1 MDKFIISEDED
12 TFSDD
17 DAFGETSS
25 ESKESEIDHSESLQ
39 AQALLAKTG
48 GSTKPD
54 VRPIKMGN
62 SIKSE
67 DEDPFSDDDAF
78 GETSSESE
86 ESEMD
91 QSESLQAQV
100 MLAKNGGSTEPDVR
114 PIKMGNSIKSEDE
127 DPYSDDDA
135 FGETSSESRE
145 SEMYYSGSL
154 QSQAMLAKNGD
165 STEPDVQP
173 IKMDSSFSE
182 DDAFGETSSESE
194 KSEIDQSGSLQ
205 IEAMLA
211 KAGGSTKPDVRPIK
225 KGNYIKSEDED
236 PYSDD
241 DDFGETSPE
250 SEEYEVDHS
259 GLLQIQA
266 LLAKNGDS
274 TEPDVRPIKMKKSI
288 KSEDEDPFSDDDA
301 FDETSSESEESEM
314 DQSGSLQQQAMP
326 AKNCGSTK
334 PYVRPKKGK
343 FY

>member
-1 MDKFIISEDED
+1 MRIKRSQKDWHINMDKFIISEDED
-12 TFSDD
+12 TF
-17 DAFGETSS
+17 
-25 ESKESEIDHSESLQ
+25 
-39 AQALLAKTG
+39 
-48 GSTKPD
+48 
-54 VRPIKMGN
+54 
-62 SIKSE
+62 
-67 DEDPFSDDDAF
+67 
-78 GETSSESE
+78 
-86 ESEMD
+86 
-91 QSESLQAQV
+91 
-100 MLAKNGGSTEPDVR
+100 
-114 PIKMGNSIKSEDE
+114 
-127 DPYSDDDA
+127 SDDDA

-241 DDFGETSPE
+241 DAFG
-250 SEEYEVDHS
+250 
-259 GLLQIQA
+259 
-266 LLAKNGDS
+266 
-274 TEPDVRPIKMKKSI
+274 
-288 KSEDEDPFSDDDA
+288 
-301 FDETSSESEESEM
+301 ETSSESEESEM

-326 AKNCGSTK
+326 AKNGGSTK